1 MKILWQSQHAPLQK
15 QLDALLHH
23 FGDVEV
29 HQDENPFSN
38 AEQVLQRF
46 KKGGYQEMVIVAPLS
61 VIAKLCE
68 LGLRPLYAIMDQVV
82 HRSEADLVYHGRLYR
97 FNRFVRVKAVK
108 METEEI

>member
-15 QLDALLHH
+15 QLDSLRRH

-38 AEQVLQRF
+38 AEQVLHHVKRE
-46 KKGGYQEMVIVAPLS
+46 GYDELVIVAPLS

-68 LGLRPLYAIMDQVV
+68 LGLRPSPLIGSPAM
-82 HRSEADLVYHGRLYR
+82 
-97 FNRFVRVKAVK
+97 
-108 METEEI
+108 